1 MDSSGPKGQTEARSA
16 EGPSE
21 QRAAAQPDPQAQRA
35 EGAAPKKYIKKLFHL
50 CD

>member
-21 QRAAAQPDPQAQRA
+21 QRAATEPDP
-35 EGAAPKKYIKKLFHL
+35 EGTEGEAPPPPAVLS
-50 CD
+50 